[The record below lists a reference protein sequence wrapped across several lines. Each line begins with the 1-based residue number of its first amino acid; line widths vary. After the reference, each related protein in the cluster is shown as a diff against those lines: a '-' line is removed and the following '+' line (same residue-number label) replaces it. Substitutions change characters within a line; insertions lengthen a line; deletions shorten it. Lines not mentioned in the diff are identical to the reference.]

1 VARLA
6 QDSPWLIQQIDGM
19 VVLFHEYT
27 QEEVVR
33 YDVMDADATGRA
45 QKDIAFS
52 QLGEEEKCFAHF
64 WAGYFYACSVSETLH
79 EG

>member
-1 VARLA
+1 MARLA
-6 QDSPWLIQQIDGM
+6 QDSPWLIQQNSG
-19 VVLFHEYT
+19 VVTISNEYT
-27 QEEVVR
+27 HEEIVS